1 MLGKWHLVMW
11 KPYRQQLVK
20 PVKPVPQLSSIMSWN
35 DNGFSS
41 KKYMIE
47 RVLHD
52 EKVGILLM
60 QETLNNSAS
69 SLLRIQGY
77 NSFSIE
83 QALGFHGQATMVHS
97 NLPAYQITH
106 EENYLLHVKIS

>member
-1 MLGKWHLVMW
+1 MGYSGEL
-11 KPYRQQLVK
+11 
-20 PVKPVPQLSSIMSWN
+20 
-35 DNGFSS
+35 

-47 RVLHD
+47 RVLHN

-77 NSFSIE
+77 NPFSIE

-97 NLPAYQITH
+97 NLYAYQITH
-106 EENYLLHVKIS
+106 KEKYLLHVKIF